1 MQYIAYNYNIYAV
14 EVIMKNKKIFLI
26 QKTTQQNKSGFTLA
40 EVLIVIA
47 IIGIVAAIILPTLN
61 KDIKDKQYEVARKK
75 LLITLGESLKQI
87 SVQGEMKDASDT
99 KDFVENSLKKRIKII
114 KTCEN
119 DSLRGCGLETG
130 TNKILTLSEI
140 KTTMPKQI
148 GDLGSDIRNT
158 QYLST
163 NSKSYGFVT
172 ADGVSVNLFYN
183 PNCRTDI
190 KETAHNSFDMICAN
204 AIYDMNGLSGPNQFG
219 KDIGIISVLYPD
231 NETVAVAP
239 NAYQTGNSMTTF
251 DKFSEVCN
259 KLGSDYTVPDRNELA
274 ALVFNGN
281 YTGVTA
287 GAWGSGT
294 SDEHNIN
301 NFWIQNGSSRSTVS
315 KTSGRP
321 HIRCIKR

>member
-1 MQYIAYNYNIYAV
+1 MQHIAYNVNIYAV
-14 EVIMKNKKIFLI
+14 EVIMREKLFFRKH
-26 QKTTQQNKSGFTLA
+26 KTTQQNKIGFTLA
-40 EVLIVIA
+40 EILIVIA
-47 IIGIVAAIILPTLN
+47 IIGIVATIILPTLN

-87 SVQGEMKDASDT
+87 SIQGEMKDATDA
-99 KDFVENSLKKRIKII
+99 KDFVEHTLKKRLKII
-114 KTCEN
+114 QTCEN
-119 DSLRGCGLETG
+119 DELRGCGLETD

-140 KTTMPKQI
+140 KATMPKQV

-172 ADGVSVNLFYN
+172 ADGVSVNFFYN

-190 KETAHNSFDMICAN
+190 KEAAHNSFDMICAN

-239 NAYQTGNSMTTF
+239 NAYPTGNSMTTF
-251 DKFSEVCN
+251 DQFSTVCN
-259 KLGSDYTVPDRNELA
+259 KLGPDYTVPDRNELA
-274 ALVFNGN
+274 VLVFNGN

-294 SDEHNIN
+294 SDENNFN
-301 NFWIQNGSSRSTVS
+301 NFWIQNGSSRGSVS

-321 HIRCIKR
+321 HIRCVKR

>member
-1 MQYIAYNYNIYAV
+1 MKDTLHLMKHKTLQQY
-14 EVIMKNKKIFLI
+14 KK
-26 QKTTQQNKSGFTLA
+26 GFTLA

-87 SVQGEMKDASDT
+87 SVQGEMKDASDA
-99 KDFVENSLKKRIKII
+99 KDFVEHTLKKRLKII
-114 KTCEN
+114 QTCEN
-119 DSLRGCGLETG
+119 NKLQGCGLETG

-140 KTTMPKQI
+140 KATMPKQI

-163 NSKSYGFVT
+163 DSKSYGFVT
-172 ADGVSVNLFYN
+172 ADGVSVNFFYN

-190 KETAHNSFDMICAN
+190 KEAAHNSFDMICAN

-231 NETVAVAP
+231 NEAVAVAP

-259 KLGSDYTVPDRNELA
+259 KLGPDYTVPDRNELA

-294 SDEHNIN
+294 SDENN
-301 NFWIQNGSSRSTVS
+301 VENFWVQNGSNRSSVS
-315 KTSGRP
+315 KISVRP
-321 HIRCIKR
+321 HIRCVKR